1 MLLCLFLEQ
10 VILSVTEYVAELP
23 KTLKKLAERF
33 FLLHVLVHDSEA
45 DIFTYV
51 KPFLKLLKV
60 NVYLKFHGVGICFA
74 WIY

>member
-10 VILSVTEYVAELP
+10 VILSVTEYVAELS

-45 DIFTYV
+45 EIFDLCQTIFEAS
-51 KPFLKLLKV
+51 KSQFKS
-60 NVYLKFHGVGICFA
+60 
-74 WIY
+74 